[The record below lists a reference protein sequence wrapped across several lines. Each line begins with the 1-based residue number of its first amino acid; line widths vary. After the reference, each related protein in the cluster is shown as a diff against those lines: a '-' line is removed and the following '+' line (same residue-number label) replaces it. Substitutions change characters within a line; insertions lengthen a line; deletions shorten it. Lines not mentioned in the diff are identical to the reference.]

1 MKKQTILIIDDT
13 PSNITILNALLRN
26 DYNTIAAPS
35 GLKGL
40 ELAQAQPRPD
50 LILLDIMMPKMNGY
64 EVFIQLKE
72 NPETAEIP
80 VIFVTALDQ
89 ADSEEKGL
97 LLGAVDYIIKPF
109 SPAIVKA
116 RVATHLSL
124 KNMRDHLGDLV
135 AERTRELQLTQDAT
149 ILCMASLAET
159 RDNET
164 GNHIRR
170 TQHYVRLMAEHLQLG
185 VYHDLLT
192 PENVHLLHA
201 SAPLHD
207 IGKIGIPDIVLLKP
221 SRLTS
226 DEFKLMCTHTT
237 LGRNAIMGAATMLGH
252 NSFLRFAGDI
262 AHTHHEKW
270 DGSGYPQGLKG
281 EAIPLC
287 GRIMAVADIY
297 DALISKRIYKPPFPH
312 SKAVQIITQG
322 DGRTMPD
329 HFDPV
334 ILQAFADLH
343 EQFRE
348 IALAHID
355 DPEERQTLN
364 Q

>member
-72 NPETAEIP
+72 NPETTEIP

-89 ADSEEKGL
+89 ADNEEKGL

-170 TQHYVRLMAEHLQLG
+170 TQQ
-185 VYHDLLT
+185 
-192 PENVHLLHA
+192 A
-201 SAPLHD
+201 S
-207 IGKIGIPDIVLLKP
+207 I
-221 SRLTS
+221 
-226 DEFKLMCTHTT
+226 TT
-237 LGRNAIMGAATMLGH
+237 
-252 NSFLRFAGDI
+252 
-262 AHTHHEKW
+262 
-270 DGSGYPQGLKG
+270 
-281 EAIPLC
+281 C
-287 GRIMAVADIY
+287 
-297 DALISKRIYKPPFPH
+297 
-312 SKAVQIITQG
+312 
-322 DGRTMPD
+322 
-329 HFDPV
+329 
-334 ILQAFADLH
+334 
-343 EQFRE
+343 
-348 IALAHID
+348 
-355 DPEERQTLN
+355 
-364 Q
+364 